1 MPASPAV
8 AAPPSHQ
15 SVVIES
21 VGGAGAVHHATM
33 GVPLVEH
40 VGGSSGAGTSFDP
53 ASLGLPDPS
62 NGYPGDNAPK
72 YEIAAWM
79 ARQAHLAGLPAE
91 LPIMAALTE
100 SSLHNDNYG
109 DRDSLGYFQM
119 RTSIWNQGEYAGF
132 SNHPEL
138 QLKWFI
144 NEALSVRKERIAEGD
159 TTYGQDRSKW
169 GDWVADVEQPAAE
182 YRGRYQTHLGD
193 ADGLLQQ
200 ASASGGA
207 SINPAPGSA
216 SAGIDPTQ
224 MAGGGLGAGV
234 AGGSP
239 VGRAALTVAEKY
251 LGTPYQWGGDT
262 PQTGFDCSGLMEW
275 SYSQIGIHLP
285 RVAADQFDVGTPVTK
300 AELKPGDLVFFQD
313 STGYIHHVG
322 MYIGDDKFI
331 EAPHTGADVRIS
343 SLDDPY
349 YAQQFAGGRDMS
361 GLAHGAVPEPSTPAT
376 PAAAPAGTPTP
387 PAEPAGTP
395 AGSQAPGGSNTGVF
409 GVPSGQPAGTKP
421 PGSTVQVLPAV
432 PDPNAP
438 PD

>member
-1 MPASPAV
+1 MGVPVV
-8 AAPPSHQ
+8 AEHAAGSG
-15 SVVIES
+15 
-21 VGGAGAVHHATM
+21 GGAG
-33 GVPLVEH
+33 G
-40 VGGSSGAGTSFDP
+40 FDP

-119 RTSIWNQGEYAGF
+119 RTSIWNQGQYAGF
-132 SNHPEL
+132 ADHPEL

-144 NEALSVRKERIAEGD
+144 NEALSVRKERIAQGD

-182 YRGRYQTHLGD
+182 YRGRYQTHLD
-193 ADGLLQQ
+193 EADGLLQQ

-207 SINPAPGSA
+207 GIQPAAGSA
-216 SAGIDPTQ
+216 SAAAGIDPTQ
-224 MAGGGLGAGV
+224 VGGGVGAGV
-234 AGGSP
+234 AAGGSP
-239 VGRAALTVAEKY
+239 AGLAALTVAEKY

-275 SYSQIGIHLP
+275 SYNQIGIHLP
-285 RVAADQFDVGTPVTK
+285 RVAADQFHVGIPVTK

-361 GLAHGAVPEPSTPAT
+361 GLAHGAIPEPTTPPATGTPAPPATPPPDPSQTPAT
-376 PAAAPAGTPTP
+376 NDPGT
-387 PAEPAGTP
+387 
-395 AGSQAPGGSNTGVF
+395 SNTGIF
-409 GVPSGQPAGTKP
+409 GVPAAQPASPKP

-438 PD
+438 KD